1 MGVGC
6 NTPENNNTSGRNIS
20 NKIPLDQY
28 ICPECG
34 KVPELISFYSDNGLI
49 QFKCKDKEHK
59 IMKVED
65 YMVALNNSK
74 FNYFNDS
81 CSCSTCKKIQHK
93 EIRNG
98 IFLYCYD
105 CQKKFCPT
113 HKNKRD
119 EQHTELH
126 DKMCLIN
133 QLTERCDIHFDEG
146 KYDQYCLDCQEN
158 ICKNYSDKIHFKH
171 SIKNF
176 SEVDKNLL
184 EVEESKEIIRKKNR
198 RLNAI
203 MEFNNLILNTYEKH
217 PNNYFHLINLINLA
231 ALLKKEDERDPREL
245 ENALI
250 EIKNNMNNCEKPI
263 DDFNIKYQTMI
274 TNKETRLILR
284 HKNLE
289 DIIFEEIREMS
300 LYHLQE
306 LDLSFNKIKNIDYL
320 KYMFLSFLQYLRL
333 NDNKIEDIKAISQ
346 INFRELKLLNL
357 QNNNIKNANYLT
369 KAEMPKIEMIR
380 IDGNRAIKNLEE
392 AINKYN
398 KKLVTIPMT
407 FEDFGKKYNLT
418 KLLTKNSIRFELN
431 GNDIGDEILR
441 DLYLLLPDDNKINY
455 LILTN
460 CGIKNIRLLSKIA
473 FPKLENINLSFNNII
488 CIDAISELRNNNLKE
503 LYLQDN
509 YICNITPLLKTK
521 FDRNAK
527 IDIRNNNLIKSH
539 DDSENIVNNLKR
551 RNFTVEVNYRDKEKK
566 N

>member
-250 EIKNNMNNCEKPI
+250 EIKNNMNNCEKAI

-320 KYMFLSFLQYLRL
+320 KYMFLSFLQYLGL

-392 AINKYN
+392 VINKYN
-398 KKLVTIPMT
+398 KKLVTIPLT

-418 KLLTKNSIRFELN
+418 ELLTKNSNRFELN
-431 GNDIGDEILR
+431 GNDKGDEILR

>member
-6 NTPENNNTSGRNIS
+6 YTPENNNTSGRNIS

-49 QFKCKDKEHK
+49 QFKCKDKEHQL
-59 IMKVED
+59 MKVED

-81 CSCSTCKKIQHK
+81 CSCSTCKKIQFK

-98 IFLYCYD
+98 IFSYCYD

-113 HKNKRD
+113 HKNKRN

-184 EVEESKEIIRKKNR
+184 EESKEIIRKKNR

-231 ALLKKEDERDPREL
+231 ELLKKEDERDPREL

-250 EIKNNMNNCEKPI
+250 EIKNNMNNCEKAI

-306 LDLSFNKIKNIDYL
+306 LDLSFI
-320 KYMFLSFLQYLRL
+320 
-333 NDNKIEDIKAISQ
+333 IKA
-346 INFRELKLLNL
+346 
-357 QNNNIKNANYLT
+357 
-369 KAEMPKIEMIR
+369 
-380 IDGNRAIKNLEE
+380 
-392 AINKYN
+392 YN
-398 KKLVTIPMT
+398 K
-407 FEDFGKKYNLT
+407 
-418 KLLTKNSIRFELN
+418 
-431 GNDIGDEILR
+431 
-441 DLYLLLPDDNKINY
+441 
-455 LILTN
+455 
-460 CGIKNIRLLSKIA
+460 
-473 FPKLENINLSFNNII
+473 
-488 CIDAISELRNNNLKE
+488 
-503 LYLQDN
+503 
-509 YICNITPLLKTK
+509 
-521 FDRNAK
+521 
-527 IDIRNNNLIKSH
+527 
-539 DDSENIVNNLKR
+539 
-551 RNFTVEVNYRDKEKK
+551 
-566 N
+566 

>member
-1 MGVGC
+1 MNYDYNDNYSKIINQNRNYIN

-34 KVPELISFYSDNGLI
+34 KVPVLISFYSDNGII

-81 CSCSTCKKIQHK
+81 CSTCKKIQHK

-98 IFLYCYD
+98 IFSYCYD

-146 KYDQYCLDCQEN
+146 KYDQFCLDCQEN

-184 EVEESKEIIRKKNR
+184 EESKEIIRKKNR

-217 PNNYFHLINLINLA
+217 PNNYFHYINLINLA
-231 ALLKKEDERDPREL
+231 ELLKKEDERDPREL

-250 EIKNNMNNCEKPI
+250 EIKNNMKNCEKPI

-274 TNKETRLILR
+274 TNKETRLI
-284 HKNLE
+284 
-289 DIIFEEIREMS
+289 I
-300 LYHLQE
+300 
-306 LDLSFNKIKNIDYL
+306 
-320 KYMFLSFLQYLRL
+320 
-333 NDNKIEDIKAISQ
+333 
-346 INFRELKLLNL
+346 
-357 QNNNIKNANYLT
+357 
-369 KAEMPKIEMIR
+369 
-380 IDGNRAIKNLEE
+380 
-392 AINKYN
+392 
-398 KKLVTIPMT
+398 
-407 FEDFGKKYNLT
+407 
-418 KLLTKNSIRFELN
+418 
-431 GNDIGDEILR
+431 
-441 DLYLLLPDDNKINY
+441 
-455 LILTN
+455 
-460 CGIKNIRLLSKIA
+460 
-473 FPKLENINLSFNNII
+473 
-488 CIDAISELRNNNLKE
+488 
-503 LYLQDN
+503 
-509 YICNITPLLKTK
+509 
-521 FDRNAK
+521 
-527 IDIRNNNLIKSH
+527 
-539 DDSENIVNNLKR
+539 
-551 RNFTVEVNYRDKEKK
+551 
-566 N
+566 

>member
-6 NTPENNNTSGRNIS
+6 YTPENNNTSGRNIS

-34 KVPELISFYSDNGLI
+34 KVPELISFYSDNGII

-113 HKNKRD
+113 HKNKWD

-133 QLTERCDIHFDEG
+133 QLKERCDVHFDEG

-184 EVEESKEIIRKKNR
+184 EESKEIIRKKNR

-231 ALLKKEDERDPREL
+231 ELLKKEDERDPREL

-250 EIKNNMNNCEKPI
+250 EIKNMKNCEKAI

-320 KYMFLSFLQYLRL
+320 KYMFLSFLQYLSL

-380 IDGNRAIKNLEE
+380 IDGNRAIKSLEE

-398 KKLVTIPMT
+398 KKLVTIPLT

-431 GNDIGDEILR
+431 GNDKGDEILR
-441 DLYLLLPDDNKINY
+441 DLYLILPDDNKINY

-460 CGIKNIRLLSKIA
+460 CGIKDIRLLSKIP
-473 FPKLENINLSFNNII
+473 FSKLENINLSFNNII

-503 LYLQDN
+503 LYLHDN

-539 DDSENIVNNLKR
+539 DDSEKIVNNLKR

-566 N
+566 IE

>member
-1 MGVGC
+1 MGVTC
-6 NTPENNNTSGRNIS
+6 YTPENNNTSGRNIS

-34 KVPELISFYSDNGLI
+34 KVPVLISFYSDNGII

-65 YMVALNNSK
+65 YIDALNNSK

-81 CSCSTCKKIQHK
+81 CSKCKKIQHK

-98 IFLYCYD
+98 IFSYCYD

-113 HKNKRD
+113 HKNKWD

-146 KYDQYCLDCQEN
+146 KYDQYCLDCKEN

-184 EVEESKEIIRKKNR
+184 EESKEIIRKKNR
-198 RLNAI
+198 QLNAI

-217 PNNYFHLINLINLA
+217 PNNYFHWINLINLA
-231 ALLKKEDERDPREL
+231 ELLKKEDERDPREL

-250 EIKNNMNNCEKPI
+250 EIKNNMKNCEKPI

-320 KYMFLSFLQYLRL
+320 KYMFLSFLQYLSL

-392 AINKYN
+392 VINKYS
-398 KKLVTIPMT
+398 KKLVTIPLT

-431 GNDIGDEILR
+431 GNDKGDEILR
-441 DLYLLLPDDNKINY
+441 DLYLILPNDNEINY

-460 CGIKNIRLLSKIA
+460 CRIKSIRLLSKIP

-488 CIDAISELRNNNLKE
+488 CIDAISELRNKYLKE
-503 LYLQDN
+503 LYLQEN

-539 DDSENIVNNLKR
+539 DDSEKIVNNLKR

-566 N
+566 IE

>member
-6 NTPENNNTSGRNIS
+6 YTPENNNTSGRNIS

-81 CSCSTCKKIQHK
+81 CSKCKKIQHK

-98 IFLYCYD
+98 IFSYCYD

-113 HKNKRD
+113 HKNKWD

-146 KYDQYCLDCQEN
+146 KYDQFCLDCQEN

-176 SEVDKNLL
+176 SDDKNLL
-184 EVEESKEIIRKKNR
+184 EESKEIIRKKNR
-198 RLNAI
+198 QLNAI

-217 PNNYFHLINLINLA
+217 PNNYFHIINLINLA
-231 ALLKKEDERDPREL
+231 KLIEKEDERDPREL

-250 EIKNNMNNCEKPI
+250 EIKNYMKNSEKAI

-320 KYMFLSFLQYLRL
+320 KYMFLSFLEYLGL

-392 AINKYN
+392 AINKYTN
-398 KKLVTIPMT
+398 KKLVTIPLT

-431 GNDIGDEILR
+431 GNDKGDEILR
-441 DLYLLLPDDNKINY
+441 DLYLILPNDNEINY

-460 CGIKNIRLLSKIA
+460 CRIKSIRLLSKIP

-488 CIDAISELRNNNLKE
+488 CIDAISELRNKYLKE
-503 LYLQDN
+503 LYLQEN

-539 DDSENIVNNLKR
+539 DDSEKIVNNLKR

-566 N
+566 IE

>member
-34 KVPELISFYSDNGLI
+34 KVPKLISFYSDNGLI

-81 CSCSTCKKIQHK
+81 CSKCKKIQHK

-113 HKNKRD
+113 HKNKWD

-146 KYDQYCLDCQEN
+146 KYDQFCLDCQEN

-176 SEVDKNLL
+176 SEVDKNLS
-184 EVEESKEIIRKKNR
+184 EESKEIIRKKNR
-198 RLNAI
+198 QLNAI

-217 PNNYFHLINLINLA
+217 PNNYFHIINLINLA
-231 ALLKKEDERDPREL
+231 KLIEKEDERDPREL

-250 EIKNNMNNCEKPI
+250 EIKNYMKNSEKAI
-263 DDFNIKYQTMI
+263 DDFNKKYQTMI

-320 KYMFLSFLQYLRL
+320 KYMFLSFLQYLGL
-333 NDNKIEDIKAISQ
+333 NDNEIEDIKAISQ

-392 AINKYN
+392 VINKYN
-398 KKLVTIPMT
+398 KKLVTIPLT

-418 KLLTKNSIRFELN
+418 ELLTKNTNRFELN
-431 GNDIGDEILR
+431 GNDKGDEILR

-488 CIDAISELRNNNLKE
+488 CIDAISELRNKYLKE
-503 LYLQDN
+503 LYLQEN

-566 N
+566 IE

>member
-34 KVPELISFYSDNGLI
+34 KVPELISFYSDNGII

-81 CSCSTCKKIQHK
+81 CSTCKKIQHK

-98 IFLYCYD
+98 KIFLYCYD

-146 KYDQYCLDCQEN
+146 KYDQFCLDCQEN

-171 SIKNF
+171 SIKIF

-184 EVEESKEIIRKKNR
+184 EESKEIIRKKNR
-198 RLNAI
+198 QLNAI

-217 PNNYFHLINLINLA
+217 PNNYFHYINLINLA
-231 ALLKKEDERDPREL
+231 ELLKKEDERDPREL

-250 EIKNNMNNCEKPI
+250 EIKNYMKNCEKAI

-289 DIIFEEIREMS
+289 DIIFKEIREMS

-320 KYMFLSFLQYLRL
+320 KYMFLSFLQYLGL

-392 AINKYN
+392 VINKYN
-398 KKLVTIPMT
+398 KKLVTIPLT

-418 KLLTKNSIRFELN
+418 ELLTKNSNRFELN
-431 GNDIGDEILR
+431 GNDKGDEILR

-488 CIDAISELRNNNLKE
+488 CIDAISELRNKYLKE
-503 LYLQDN
+503 LYLQEN

>member
-34 KVPELISFYSDNGLI
+34 KVPKLISFYSDNGLI

-81 CSCSTCKKIQHK
+81 CSKCKKIQHK

-113 HKNKRD
+113 HKNKWD

-133 QLTERCDIHFDEG
+133 QLKERCDVHFDEG

-158 ICKNYSDKIHFKH
+158 ICKNYSDKIHFNH

-184 EVEESKEIIRKKNR
+184 EESKEIIRKKNR
-198 RLNAI
+198 QLNAI

-217 PNNYFHLINLINLA
+217 PNNYFHYINLINLA
-231 ALLKKEDERDPREL
+231 ELLKKEDERDPREL

-250 EIKNNMNNCEKPI
+250 EIKNNMKNCEKPI

-300 LYHLQE
+300 LHHLQE
-306 LDLSFNKIKNIDYL
+306 LDLSFNKIKNIGYL
-320 KYMFLSFLQYLRL
+320 KYMFLSFLQYLSL

-392 AINKYN
+392 VINKYTN
-398 KKLVTIPMT
+398 KKLVTIPLT

-418 KLLTKNSIRFELN
+418 ELLTKNSNRFELN
-431 GNDIGDEILR
+431 GNDKGDEILR

-488 CIDAISELRNNNLKE
+488 CIDAISELRNKYLKE
-503 LYLQDN
+503 LYLQEN

-566 N
+566 IE

>member
-6 NTPENNNTSGRNIS
+6 YTPENNNTSGRNIS

-81 CSCSTCKKIQHK
+81 CSKCKKIQLK

-98 IFLYCYD
+98 IFSYCYD

-146 KYDQYCLDCQEN
+146 KYDQFCSDCQEN

-198 RLNAI
+198 QLNAI

-231 ALLKKEDERDPREL
+231 ELLKKEDERDPREL

-250 EIKNNMNNCEKPI
+250 EIKNNMKNREKPI

-274 TNKETRLILR
+274 TNKDTRLILR

-320 KYMFLSFLQYLRL
+320 KYMFLSFLQYLSL

-392 AINKYN
+392 VINKYG
-398 KKLVTIPMT
+398 KKLVPIPLT

-431 GNDIGDEILR
+431 GNDKGDEILR
-441 DLYLLLPDDNKINY
+441 DLYLILPNDNEINY

-460 CGIKNIRLLSKIA
+460 CRIKSIRLLSKIP

-566 N
+566 IE

>member
-1 MGVGC
+1 MGVSC
-6 NTPENNNTSGRNIS
+6 YTPENNNTSGRNIS

-81 CSCSTCKKIQHK
+81 CSTCKKIQHK

-98 IFLYCYD
+98 KIFSYCYD

-113 HKNKRD
+113 HKNKWD

-176 SEVDKNLL
+176 SDFDKNLL
-184 EVEESKEIIRKKNR
+184 EESKEIIRKKNR
-198 RLNAI
+198 QLNAI

-217 PNNYFHLINLINLA
+217 PNNYFHIINLINLA
-231 ALLKKEDERDPREL
+231 KLIEKEDERDPREL

-250 EIKNNMNNCEKPI
+250 EIKNNMKNCEKAI

-320 KYMFLSFLQYLRL
+320 KYMFLSFLEYLGL

-392 AINKYN
+392 VINKYTN
-398 KKLVTIPMT
+398 KKLVTIPLT

-431 GNDIGDEILR
+431 GNDKGDEILR
-441 DLYLLLPDDNKINY
+441 DLYLILPNDNEINY

-460 CGIKNIRLLSKIA
+460 CRIKSIRLLSKIP

-488 CIDAISELRNNNLKE
+488 CIDAISELRNKYLKE
-503 LYLQDN
+503 LYLQEN

>member
-1 MGVGC
+1 MGVSC
-6 NTPENNNTSGRNIS
+6 YTPENNNTSGRNIS

-34 KVPELISFYSDNGLI
+34 KVPKLISFYSDNGLI

-65 YMVALNNSK
+65 YMDALNNSK

-81 CSCSTCKKIQHK
+81 CSKCKKIQHK

-113 HKNKRD
+113 HKNKWD

-133 QLTERCDIHFDEG
+133 QLKERCDVHFDEG

-184 EVEESKEIIRKKNR
+184 EESKEIIRKKNR
-198 RLNAI
+198 QLNAI

-217 PNNYFHLINLINLA
+217 PNNYFHIINLINLA
-231 ALLKKEDERDPREL
+231 KLIEKEDERDPREL

-250 EIKNNMNNCEKPI
+250 EIKNNMKNCEKAI

-274 TNKETRLILR
+274 TNKDTRLILR

-320 KYMFLSFLQYLRL
+320 KYMFLSFLEYLGL

-392 AINKYN
+392 VINKYN
-398 KKLVTIPMT
+398 KKLVLIPLT

-418 KLLTKNSIRFELN
+418 ELLTKNSIRFELN
-431 GNDIGDEILR
+431 GNDKGDEILR

-488 CIDAISELRNNNLKE
+488 CIDAISELRNKYLKE
-503 LYLQDN
+503 LYLQEN

-539 DDSENIVNNLKR
+539 DDSEKIVNNLKR

-566 N
+566 IE

>member
-6 NTPENNNTSGRNIS
+6 YTPENNNTSGRNIS

-34 KVPELISFYSDNGLI
+34 KVPELISFYSDNGII

-81 CSCSTCKKIQHK
+81 CSTCKKIQLK

-98 IFLYCYD
+98 IFSYCYD

-146 KYDQYCLDCQEN
+146 KYDQFCSDCQEN

-176 SEVDKNLL
+176 SEVDKNLS
-184 EVEESKEIIRKKNR
+184 EESKEIIRKKNR
-198 RLNAI
+198 QLNAI

-217 PNNYFHLINLINLA
+217 PNNYFHYINLINLA
-231 ALLKKEDERDPREL
+231 ELLKKEDERDPREL

-250 EIKNNMNNCEKPI
+250 EIKNNMKNCEKAI

-274 TNKETRLILR
+274 TNKDTRLILR

-320 KYMFLSFLQYLRL
+320 KYMFLSFLQYLGL

-398 KKLVTIPMT
+398 KKLVTIPLT

-418 KLLTKNSIRFELN
+418 ELLTKNSNRFELN
-431 GNDIGDEILR
+431 GNDKGDEILR

-539 DDSENIVNNLKR
+539 DDSEKIVNNLKR

>member
-34 KVPELISFYSDNGLI
+34 KVPKLISFYSDNGLI

-81 CSCSTCKKIQHK
+81 CSKCKKIQHK

-146 KYDQYCLDCQEN
+146 KYDQYCSDCQEN

-184 EVEESKEIIRKKNR
+184 EESKEIIRKKNR
-198 RLNAI
+198 QLNAI

-217 PNNYFHLINLINLA
+217 PNNYFHYINLINLA
-231 ALLKKEDERDPREL
+231 ELLKKEDERDPREL

-250 EIKNNMNNCEKPI
+250 EIKNYMKNCEKAI

-320 KYMFLSFLQYLRL
+320 KYMFLSFLQYLGL

-392 AINKYN
+392 VINKYS
-398 KKLVTIPMT
+398 KKLVTIPLT

-418 KLLTKNSIRFELN
+418 ELLTKNSNRFELN
-431 GNDIGDEILR
+431 GNDKGDEILR

-460 CGIKNIRLLSKIA
+460 CGIKNIRLLSKIP

-488 CIDAISELRNNNLKE
+488 CIDAISELRNKYLKE
-503 LYLQDN
+503 LYLQEN

-566 N
+566 IE

>member
-6 NTPENNNTSGRNIS
+6 YTPENNNTSGRNIS

-34 KVPELISFYSDNGLI
+34 KVPKLISFYSDNGLI

-65 YMVALNNSK
+65 YMDALNNSK

-81 CSCSTCKKIQHK
+81 CSKCKKIQHK

-113 HKNKRD
+113 HKNKWD

-133 QLTERCDIHFDEG
+133 QLKERCDVHFDEG

-176 SEVDKNLL
+176 SDFDKNLL
-184 EVEESKEIIRKKNR
+184 EESKEIIRKKNR
-198 RLNAI
+198 QLNAI

-217 PNNYFHLINLINLA
+217 PNNYLHYINLINLA
-231 ALLKKEDERDPREL
+231 ELLKKEDERDPREL

-250 EIKNNMNNCEKPI
+250 EIKNNMKNCEKAI

-320 KYMFLSFLQYLRL
+320 KYMFLSFLEYLGL

-398 KKLVTIPMT
+398 KKLVTIPLT

-418 KLLTKNSIRFELN
+418 ELLTKNSIRFELN
-431 GNDIGDEILR
+431 GNDKGDEILR

-488 CIDAISELRNNNLKE
+488 CIDAISELRNKYLKE
-503 LYLQDN
+503 LYLQEN

-566 N
+566 IE

>member
-81 CSCSTCKKIQHK
+81 CSKCKKIQLK

-98 IFLYCYD
+98 IFSYCYD

-146 KYDQYCLDCQEN
+146 KYDQFCSDCQEN

-198 RLNAI
+198 QLNAI

-231 ALLKKEDERDPREL
+231 ELLKKEDERDPREL

-250 EIKNNMNNCEKPI
+250 EIKNNMKNREKPI

-274 TNKETRLILR
+274 TNKDTRLILR

-398 KKLVTIPMT
+398 KKLVYIPMT

-503 LYLQDN
+503 LYLQEN
-509 YICNITPLLKTK
+509 YICDITPLLKTK

-551 RNFTVEVNYRDKEKK
+551 RNFTVEVNYRDKEKE

>member
-6 NTPENNNTSGRNIS
+6 YTPENNNTSGRNIS

-34 KVPELISFYSDNGLI
+34 KVPELISFYSDNGII

-81 CSCSTCKKIQHK
+81 CSKCKKIQLK

-98 IFLYCYD
+98 IFSYCYD

-146 KYDQYCLDCQEN
+146 KYDQFCSDCQEN

-184 EVEESKEIIRKKNR
+184 EESKEIIRKKNR
-198 RLNAI
+198 QLNAI

-217 PNNYFHLINLINLA
+217 PNNYFHIINLINLA
-231 ALLKKEDERDPREL
+231 KLIEKEDERDPREL

-250 EIKNNMNNCEKPI
+250 EIKNNMKNCEKPI

-300 LYHLQE
+300 LHHLQE

-320 KYMFLSFLQYLRL
+320 KYMYLSFLQYLSL

-346 INFRELKLLNL
+346 INFRKLKLLNL
-357 QNNNIKNANYLT
+357 HNNNIKNANYLT

-418 KLLTKNSIRFELN
+418 ELLTKNSNRFELN
-431 GNDIGDEILR
+431 GNDKGDEILR
-441 DLYLLLPDDNKINY
+441 DLYLLLPNDNEINY

-460 CGIKNIRLLSKIA
+460 CRIKSIRLLSKIP

-503 LYLQDN
+503 LYLHDN

-539 DDSENIVNNLKR
+539 DDSEKIVNNLKR

>member
-34 KVPELISFYSDNGLI
+34 KVPKLISFYSDNGLI

-81 CSCSTCKKIQHK
+81 CSKCKKIQLK
-93 EIRNG
+93 DIRNG
-98 IFLYCYD
+98 IFSYCYD

-146 KYDQYCLDCQEN
+146 KYDQFCLDCQEN

-184 EVEESKEIIRKKNR
+184 EESKEIIRKKNR

-217 PNNYFHLINLINLA
+217 PNNYFHYINLINLA
-231 ALLKKEDERDPREL
+231 ELLKKEDERDPREL

-250 EIKNNMNNCEKPI
+250 EIKNNMKNCEKAI

-320 KYMFLSFLQYLRL
+320 KYMFLSFLEYLGL

-398 KKLVTIPMT
+398 KKLVTIPLT

-418 KLLTKNSIRFELN
+418 ELLTKNSIRFELN
-431 GNDIGDEILR
+431 GNDKGDEILR

-539 DDSENIVNNLKR
+539 DDSEKIVNNLKR

-566 N
+566 IE

>member
-6 NTPENNNTSGRNIS
+6 YTPENNNTSGRNIS

-81 CSCSTCKKIQHK
+81 CSKCKKIQLK

-98 IFLYCYD
+98 IFSYCYD

-146 KYDQYCLDCQEN
+146 KYDQFCLDCQEN

-184 EVEESKEIIRKKNR
+184 EESKEIIRKKNR
-198 RLNAI
+198 QLNAI

-217 PNNYFHLINLINLA
+217 PNNYFHYINLINLA
-231 ALLKKEDERDPREL
+231 ELLKKEDERDPREL

-250 EIKNNMNNCEKPI
+250 EIKNNMKNCEKAI

-320 KYMFLSFLQYLRL
+320 KYMFLSFLQYLSL

-418 KLLTKNSIRFELN
+418 ELLTKNSNRFELN
-431 GNDIGDEILR
+431 GNDKGDEILR

-566 N
+566 IE

>member
-1 MGVGC
+1 MGVYC
-6 NTPENNNTSGRNIS
+6 YTPENNNTSGRIIS

-81 CSCSTCKKIQHK
+81 CSKCKKIQHK

-98 IFLYCYD
+98 IFSYCYD

-184 EVEESKEIIRKKNR
+184 EESKEIIRKKNR

-217 PNNYFHLINLINLA
+217 PNNYFHYINLINLA
-231 ALLKKEDERDPREL
+231 ELLKKEDERDPREL

-250 EIKNNMNNCEKPI
+250 EIKNNMKNCEKAI
-263 DDFNIKYQTMI
+263 DDFNIRYQTMI

-320 KYMFLSFLQYLRL
+320 KYMFLSFLQYLGL
-333 NDNKIEDIKAISQ
+333 NDNEIEDIKAISQ

-392 AINKYN
+392 VINKYN
-398 KKLVTIPMT
+398 KKLVTIPLT

-418 KLLTKNSIRFELN
+418 ELLTKNSNRFELN
-431 GNDIGDEILR
+431 GNDKGDEILR

-460 CGIKNIRLLSKIA
+460 CGIKNIRLLSKIP

-539 DDSENIVNNLKR
+539 DDSENIVNKLKR

>member
-81 CSCSTCKKIQHK
+81 CSTCKKIQHK

-98 IFLYCYD
+98 IFSYCYD

-198 RLNAI
+198 QLNAI

-231 ALLKKEDERDPREL
+231 ELLKKEDERDPREL

-250 EIKNNMNNCEKPI
+250 EIKKNNMNNCEKAI

-320 KYMFLSFLQYLRL
+320 KYMFLSFLQYLSL

-431 GNDIGDEILR
+431 GNDKGDEILR
-441 DLYLLLPDDNKINY
+441 DLYLILPDDNKINY

-460 CGIKNIRLLSKIA
+460 CGIKDIRLLSKIP
-473 FPKLENINLSFNNII
+473 FSKLENINLSFNNII

-503 LYLQDN
+503 LYLHDN

-566 N
+566 IE

>member
-34 KVPELISFYSDNGLI
+34 KVPKLISFYSDNGLI

-81 CSCSTCKKIQHK
+81 CSKCKKIQLK

-98 IFLYCYD
+98 IFSYCYD

-184 EVEESKEIIRKKNR
+184 EESKEIIRKKNR

-231 ALLKKEDERDPREL
+231 ELLKKEDERDPREL

-250 EIKNNMNNCEKPI
+250 EIKNMKNCEKAI

-300 LYHLQE
+300 LHHLQE

-320 KYMFLSFLQYLRL
+320 KYMFLSFLQYLSL

-380 IDGNRAIKNLEE
+380 IDGNRAIQNLEE
-392 AINKYN
+392 VINKYN

-431 GNDIGDEILR
+431 GNDKGDEILR

-488 CIDAISELRNNNLKE
+488 CIDAISELRNKYLKE
-503 LYLQDN
+503 LYLQEN

-566 N
+566 IE

>member
-34 KVPELISFYSDNGLI
+34 KVPKLISFYSDNGLI

-74 FNYFNDS
+74 FNYFND
-81 CSCSTCKKIQHK
+81 SCSTCKKIQHK

-133 QLTERCDIHFDEG
+133 QLTERCDNHFDEG

-158 ICKNYSDKIHFKH
+158 ICKNYSDKIHFNH

-198 RLNAI
+198 QLNAI

-217 PNNYFHLINLINLA
+217 PNNYFHWINLINLA
-231 ALLKKEDERDPREL
+231 ELLKKEDERDPREL

-250 EIKNNMNNCEKPI
+250 EIKNNMKNCEKPI

-300 LYHLQE
+300 LHHLQE
-306 LDLSFNKIKNIDYL
+306 LDLSFNKIKNIGYL
-320 KYMFLSFLQYLRL
+320 KYMFLSFLQYLSL

-380 IDGNRAIKNLEE
+380 IDGNRAIQNLEE
-392 AINKYN
+392 VINKYN

-431 GNDIGDEILR
+431 GNDKGDEILR

-488 CIDAISELRNNNLKE
+488 CIDAISELRNKYLKE
-503 LYLQDN
+503 LYLQEN

-566 N
+566 IE

>member
-1 MGVGC
+1 MGVYC
-6 NTPENNNTSGRNIS
+6 YTPENNNTSGRIIS

-81 CSCSTCKKIQHK
+81 CSKCKKIQHK

-98 IFLYCYD
+98 IFSYCYD

-184 EVEESKEIIRKKNR
+184 EESKEIIRKKNR

-217 PNNYFHLINLINLA
+217 PNNYFHYINLINLA
-231 ALLKKEDERDPREL
+231 ELLKKEDERDPREL

-250 EIKNNMNNCEKPI
+250 EIKNYMKNCEKAI

-320 KYMFLSFLQYLRL
+320 KYMFLSFLQYLGL
-333 NDNKIEDIKAISQ
+333 NDNEIEDIKAISQ

-392 AINKYN
+392 VINKYN
-398 KKLVTIPMT
+398 KKLVTIPLT

-418 KLLTKNSIRFELN
+418 ELLTKNSNRFELN
-431 GNDIGDEILR
+431 GNDKGDEILR

-460 CGIKNIRLLSKIA
+460 CGIKNIRLLSKIP

>member
-1 MGVGC
+1 MGVYC
-6 NTPENNNTSGRNIS
+6 YTPENNNTSGRIIS

-34 KVPELISFYSDNGLI
+34 KVPELISFYSDNGII

-81 CSCSTCKKIQHK
+81 CSKCKKIQHK

-98 IFLYCYD
+98 IFSYCYD

-146 KYDQYCLDCQEN
+146 KYDQFCLDCQEN

-176 SEVDKNLL
+176 SEFDKNLL
-184 EVEESKEIIRKKNR
+184 EESKEIIRKKNR
-198 RLNAI
+198 QLNAI

-217 PNNYFHLINLINLA
+217 PNNYFHIINLINLA
-231 ALLKKEDERDPREL
+231 KLIEKEDERDPREL

-250 EIKNNMNNCEKPI
+250 EIKNYMKNSEKAI
-263 DDFNIKYQTMI
+263 DDFNKKYQTMI

-320 KYMFLSFLQYLRL
+320 KYMFLSFLEYLGL

-392 AINKYN
+392 AINKYTN
-398 KKLVTIPMT
+398 KKLVTIPLT

-418 KLLTKNSIRFELN
+418 ELLTKNSNRFELN
-431 GNDIGDEILR
+431 GNDKGDEILR
-441 DLYLLLPDDNKINY
+441 DLYLILPNDNEINY

-488 CIDAISELRNNNLKE
+488 CIDAISELRNKYLKE
-503 LYLQDN
+503 LYLQEN

-566 N
+566 IE

>member
-34 KVPELISFYSDNGLI
+34 KVPVLISFYSDNGII

-81 CSCSTCKKIQHK
+81 CSKCKKIQLK
-93 EIRNG
+93 DIRNG
-98 IFLYCYD
+98 IFSYCYD

-146 KYDQYCLDCQEN
+146 KYDQFCLDCQEN

-184 EVEESKEIIRKKNR
+184 EESKEIIRKKNR

-217 PNNYFHLINLINLA
+217 PNNYFHYINLINLA
-231 ALLKKEDERDPREL
+231 ELLKKEDERDPREL

-250 EIKNNMNNCEKPI
+250 EIKNNMKNCEKAI

-320 KYMFLSFLQYLRL
+320 KYMFLSFLEYLGL

-398 KKLVTIPMT
+398 KKLVTIPLT
-407 FEDFGKKYNLT
+407 FEDFGTKYNLT
-418 KLLTKNSIRFELN
+418 ELLTKNSIRFELN
-431 GNDIGDEILR
+431 GNDKGDEILR

-488 CIDAISELRNNNLKE
+488 CIDAISELRNKYLKE
-503 LYLQDN
+503 LYLQEN

-539 DDSENIVNNLKR
+539 DDSEKIVNNLKR

-566 N
+566 IE

>member
-81 CSCSTCKKIQHK
+81 CSTCKKIQHK

-98 IFLYCYD
+98 IFSYCYD

-146 KYDQYCLDCQEN
+146 KYDQYCSDCQEN

-198 RLNAI
+198 QLNAI

-231 ALLKKEDERDPREL
+231 ELLKKEDERDPREL

-250 EIKNNMNNCEKPI
+250 EIKNNMKNREKPI

-398 KKLVTIPMT
+398 KKLVYIPMT

-503 LYLQDN
+503 LYLHDN

-566 N
+566 IE